1 MVIMVT
7 GQGVKANGLARDG
20 LEEVIEDW
28 EEVGGRA
35 QVVKSRRRM
44 RDYYSS
50 WHCNMGQG
58 RVQKVIVK
66 NNIIVYWLTR
76 LALAPFKLS
85 PYTCLNAESQTQ
97 RRELP
102 WPLSMQN
109 KQTKHKRIQRINS
122 RSAWCCH

>member
-50 WHCNMGQG
+50 WHCNMD
-58 RVQKVIVK
+58 KVEF
-66 NNIIVYWLTR
+66 R
-76 LALAPFKLS
+76 
-85 PYTCLNAESQTQ
+85 
-97 RRELP
+97 
-102 WPLSMQN
+102 
-109 KQTKHKRIQRINS
+109 NS
-122 RSAWCCH
+122 YSKE